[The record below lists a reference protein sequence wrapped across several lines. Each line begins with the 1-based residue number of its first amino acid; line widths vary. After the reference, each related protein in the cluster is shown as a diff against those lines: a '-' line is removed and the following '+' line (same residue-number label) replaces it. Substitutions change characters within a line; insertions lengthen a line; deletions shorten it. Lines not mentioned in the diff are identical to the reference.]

1 MSDGYGTAYD
11 AGRAERG
18 WTTEQLLKLRE
29 GFETAAQTGK
39 PYVYGAQDE
48 TASIERRILNQ
59 AADAITGD
67 RAESYGPAEDSFET
81 IAQLWNTYAGT
92 DLDAEDV
99 AMMLVLMKVARQ
111 MYKHKD
117 DNLIDIA
124 GYAALAARIHDKA
137 DGSE

>member
-29 GFETAAQTGK
+29 GFETAAQMGK
-39 PYVYGAQDE
+39 QYTFGQSYLSTE
-48 TASIERRILNQ
+48 TQILNK
-59 AADAITGD
+59 AVAAITGD

-117 DNLIDIA
+117 DNLVDIA

-137 DGSE
+137 NGSE